1 MVDFHEVRLPDDIE
15 RGAVGGPAFKTSN
28 TPLASGHAPVV
39 RHWLQPLG
47 GWDIGYGIQSLG
59 DLDLV
64 KAFFYCRMG
73 SGFGF
78 RFKDWGDFE
87 IGQQEIGVGD
97 GIKTAFQVFKRY
109 SDGSFFFDRTI
120 YKLVSGTVR
129 VFVNSVELFDPAG
142 FSVDLNT
149 GIVTLVVAAPTAE
162 LVEVICEF
170 DVPVRLVKDDLN
182 ENVQSFLNGSIP
194 KIKIDVV
201 RGA

>member
-15 RGAVGGPAFKTSN
+15 RGAVGGPGFKTSHL
-28 TPLASGHAPVV
+28 PLASGHAPVV

-47 GWDIGYGIQSLG
+47 GWDIGYGIQSLA
-59 DLDLV
+59 DLELV

-78 RFKDWGDFE
+78 RFKDWGDHD
-87 IGQQEIGVGD
+87 IPQQQIGVGD
-97 GIKTAFQVFKRY
+97 AAKTAFQVFKQY
-109 SDGSFFFDRTI
+109 SDGTFTFDRTI

-129 VFVNSVELFDPAG
+129 AFVNSVELFDPAG

-149 GIVTLVVAAPTAE
+149 GIITFVIAPPASE
-162 LVEVICEF
+162 VVEVITEF

-182 ENVQSFLNGSIP
+182 ENVQTFLSGSIP

>member
-1 MVDFHEVRLPDDIE
+1 MVDFHEIRLPDDIE
-15 RGAVGGPAFKTSN
+15 RGAVGGPAFKTSS

-47 GWDIGYGIQSLG
+47 GWDIGYGIQSLA
-59 DLDLV
+59 DLELV

-78 RFKDWGDFE
+78 RFKDWGDFN
-87 IGQQEIGVGD
+87 IPQQEIGVGD
-97 GIKTAFQVFKRY
+97 GVETAFQVFKRY

-120 YKLVSGTVR
+120 YKLVLGTVR

-149 GIVTLVVAAPTAE
+149 GIVTLVVAAPAGH

-194 KIKIDVV
+194 KIKIDIV

>member
-1 MVDFHEVRLPDDIE
+1 MVDFHEVRLPEDIE
-15 RGAVGGPAFKTSN
+15 RGAVGGPGFKTSK
-28 TPLASGHAPVV
+28 TPLASGHGPKV

-47 GWDIGYGIQSLG
+47 GWDIGYGIQSLE
-59 DLDLV
+59 DLETV
-64 KAFFYCRMG
+64 KSFFYCRMG

-87 IGQQEIGVGD
+87 ILQQEIGVGD
-97 GIKTAFQVFKRY
+97 GAETEFQVFKRY
-109 SDGSFFFDRTI
+109 SDGAFNFDRTI

-129 VFVNSVELFDPAG
+129 AFVNSVELFDPAG

-149 GIVTLVVAAPTAE
+149 GNISLVVAAPAGHS
-162 LVEVICEF
+162 VEIICEF
-170 DVPVRLVKDDLN
+170 DVPVEFVKDDLN